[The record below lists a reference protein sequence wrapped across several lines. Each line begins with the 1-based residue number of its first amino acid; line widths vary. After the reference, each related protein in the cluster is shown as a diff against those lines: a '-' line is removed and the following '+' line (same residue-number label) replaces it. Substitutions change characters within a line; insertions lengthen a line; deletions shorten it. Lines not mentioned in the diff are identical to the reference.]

1 MTLRGRSILILV
13 AACCLAGGAGAQE
26 ELAPEIIFDPPPRP
40 IQVFLQENSLATI
53 AFEGEHG
60 PVQLAGRLISA
71 PAGTVSLVSGEG
83 ARAEVSWNDIL
94 TLWQATSLSEGVPHG
109 SFIVHL
115 TAQASPEASYS
126 GGIGAPGTN
135 GRSLTGAQGW
145 RLLDA
150 PSGELVLESAIFGRV
165 GIPVERVR
173 SLAKNPLRGT
183 VERLPEGIIK
193 VEVLPGR
200 TLNVPLPSVSFFRR
214 DRPAGTILLELNDG
228 QIINGRLVELPRL
241 ALPLDST
248 KTPQTAPI
256 EQIAAFEI
264 RRPAGTALGGLE
276 VPPAALPP
284 AVR

>member
-1 MTLRGRSILILV
+1 MTLRGRSILILI
-13 AACCLAGGAGAQE
+13 AACCLSGGAAAQDE
-26 ELAPEIIFDPPPRP
+26 VAPEIIFEPPPRP
-40 IQVFLQENSLATI
+40 IQVYLQENSLATI

-60 PVQLAGRLISA
+60 AVQLAGRLISA
-71 PAGTVSLVSGEG
+71 PAGSVSLVSSEG
-83 ARAEVSWNDIL
+83 ARAEVSWSDIL
-94 TLWQATSLSEGVPHG
+94 TLWQATSLSEGAPHG
-109 SFIVHL
+109 SYIVHL

-135 GRSLTGAQGW
+135 ERNLSGAYGW

-150 PSGELVLESAIFGRV
+150 PTGDLVLESAIFGKV
-165 GIPVERVR
+165 SIPVERVR

-214 DRPAGTILLELNDG
+214 DRPAGTVLLELNDG

-248 KTPQTAPI
+248 KTPRTAPM
-256 EQIAAFEI
+256 EKIAVFEI
-264 RRPAGTALGGLE
+264 RRPAGTSLGGLE
-276 VPPAALPP
+276 IPP
-284 AVR
+284 AVLPPGVR